1 MAVSPEY
8 EKVGYEGD
16 TPYDARSEGVET
28 TWGGISHLLKG
39 LVIHHH
45 TPDAPHPETAPPEH
59 PLQNHASVLQP
70 KGENRPIRDEWA
82 SPNALRAAS
91 TEMPLVTLQVAPAAL
106 CGRFKLLRPK
116 SGRESGTCHI

>member
-1 MAVSPEY
+1 MVSWWHGTVAGASAGP
-8 EKVGYEGD
+8 
-16 TPYDARSEGVET
+16 ART
-28 TWGGISHLLKG
+28 TTCTKAKPPRHFTRVNGASH
-39 LVIHHH
+39 
-45 TPDAPHPETAPPEH
+45 PSPPATRPTRRNRPLE
-59 PLQNHASVLQP
+59 PRLQNHGPVLQP
-70 KGENRPIRDEWA
+70 KSENRPIRDEWA